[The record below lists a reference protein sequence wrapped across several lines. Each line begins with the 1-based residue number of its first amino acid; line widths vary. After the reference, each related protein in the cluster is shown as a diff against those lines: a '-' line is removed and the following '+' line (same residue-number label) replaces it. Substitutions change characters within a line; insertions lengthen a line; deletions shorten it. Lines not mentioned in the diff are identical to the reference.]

1 VFLAVHPRPT
11 TRQDSGGGPPPQL
24 PRDPGQPPCLW
35 RGTQPTS
42 PRLGLVRMT
51 APRLR
56 SQCQRRRLLRDRGQ
70 TAGRADGPTE
80 ECQSVC
86 ALVVVIVVL
95 RLAFVSQ
102 DPTRFVENARVTSH
116 EEV

>member
-1 VFLAVHPRPT
+1 MIY
-11 TRQDSGGGPPPQL
+11 
-24 PRDPGQPPCLW
+24 
-35 RGTQPTS
+35 RGNVS
-42 PRLGLVRMT
+42 VRW
-51 APRLR
+51 AKGVPI
-56 SQCQRRRLLRDRGQ
+56 
-70 TAGRADGPTE
+70 
-80 ECQSVC
+80 VC